1 MSQLFNPFSVI
12 GSTFKAE
19 LLRSTPMVS
28 KTLLIFAVLCTAILI
43 GCSKTDTT
51 ENSNTM
57 AGNSNKTTSSSTPAA
72 TTASAG
78 EKIGVPECDDFI
90 AKYDAC
96 VSSKV
101 PEQARAQ
108 FKSAVAQWRSSW
120 KKLADNP
127 ATKGSLAAACKQAA
141 AQQETALKSYGCT
154 W

>member
-1 MSQLFNPFSVI
+1 M
-12 GSTFKAE
+12 
-19 LLRSTPMVS
+19 LRN
-28 KTLLIFAVLCTAILI
+28 TLLILCVLCAAILI
-43 GCSKTDTT
+43 GCNKTETG
-51 ENSNTM
+51 NSNMM
-57 AGNSNKTTSSSTPAA
+57 AGNSNKTTTT
-72 TTASAG
+72 TTAPKTTG

-101 PEQARAQ
+101 PETARAQ
-108 FKSAVAQWRSSW
+108 YQNAVKQWRDSW

-141 AQQETALKSYGCT
+141 AQQEAALKSYGCT

>member
-1 MSQLFNPFSVI
+1 M
-12 GSTFKAE
+12 
-19 LLRSTPMVS
+19 LR
-28 KTLLIFAVLCTAILI
+28 KTLLILAVLCTAILI
-43 GCSKTDTT
+43 GCSKTETT
-51 ENSNTM
+51 ENSNTT
-57 AGNSNKTTSSSTPAA
+57 AANSNKTA
-72 TTASAG
+72 TTATPATTAPVSAG

-108 FKSAVAQWRSSW
+108 FKSAVDQWRASW

-141 AQQETALKSYGCT
+141 EQQAAALKTYGCT
-154 W
+154 F

>member
-1 MSQLFNPFSVI
+1 ML
-12 GSTFKAE
+12 T
-19 LLRSTPMVS
+19 R
-28 KTLLIFAVLCTAILI
+28 TLLILCALFAMLLI
-43 GCSKTDTT
+43 GCSKTETT
-51 ENSNTM
+51 TNDNS
-57 AGNSNKTTSSSTPAA
+57 ASSSKASRSPA
-72 TTASAG
+72 TTTVTAG

-101 PEQARAQ
+101 PEAARVQ
-108 FKSAVAQWRSSW
+108 YKSAVAEWRKSW

-141 AQQETALKSYGCT
+141 EQQAAALKTYGCT

>member
-1 MSQLFNPFSVI
+1 M
-12 GSTFKAE
+12 
-19 LLRSTPMVS
+19 LRKSF
-28 KTLLIFAVLCTAILI
+28 LIFAVLCAAILV
-43 GCSKTDTT
+43 GCSKTDTM

-57 AGNSNKTTSSSTPAA
+57 AGNSNKATTMTTPATTTTTSTS
-72 TTASAG
+72 G

-101 PEQARAQ
+101 PEVMRAP
-108 FKSAVAQWRSSW
+108 FKSAVDQWRTSW

-127 ATKGSLAAACKQAA
+127 ATKGTLAAACKQAA
-141 AQQETALKSYGCT
+141 TQQEAALKSYGCT

>member
-1 MSQLFNPFSVI
+1 MLTRTRLILCALF
-12 GSTFKAE
+12 AM
-19 LLRSTPMVS
+19 L
-28 KTLLIFAVLCTAILI
+28 LI
-43 GCSKTDTT
+43 GCSKTETT
-51 ENSNTM
+51 TNDNS
-57 AGNSNKTTSSSTPAA
+57 ASSSKASRSPA
-72 TTASAG
+72 TTTVSAG

-101 PEQARAQ
+101 PEAARVQ
-108 FKSAVAQWRSSW
+108 YKSAVAEWRKSW

-141 AQQETALKSYGCT
+141 EQQAAALKTYGCT